1 MPWTEGRCCPSLP
14 HMAGWIALPVGSTL
28 ARPSPPENTP
38 PPTLFICPCQ
48 HKTRLSPLP
57 APLPAA
63 DPGPCQPEC
72 ASHPGDTPL
81 APLPTTSPLQPS
93 RPESRAREGQMS
105 GHCLAP
111 LGWSGYPPTPL
122 GGMPTWTGISPVKI
136 RGDKSTQDLALAT
149 QPAELCRQKP

>member
-1 MPWTEGRCCPSLP
+1 MDRGQVLSLP
-14 HMAGWIALPVGSTL
+14 APHGWLDCPTRWQHISQTFSTGKH
-28 ARPSPPENTP
+28 P